1 MSQFSIGKEAIIDRE
16 GWMERIEQTS
26 VSFSHSTSFVNP
38 TILLPGFI
46 TYITQT
52 LAQDFTKKIDR
63 VSVDPYLLHQ
73 RCLITWDQTPC
84 SSFSCA
90 KVPPRGE
97 FMLLARASMI
107 HRCIRKLE
115 KHVQQ
120 KSYERRRVV
129 RRWTMKGTSFNFTFF
144 PRQTDYLFHYAVV
157 PSCTYLTFF
166 RVRSKRFVSRGKII
180 WTTRTF
186 LLREIFLEQ
195 IFDTFIY
202 TQGMIIFFKDEEIK
216 TEYLWCYQKRQK
228 NNYIIII

>member
-180 WTTRTF
+180 LDDQNIFATRDISWTNIWHIR
-186 LLREIFLEQ
+186 LYSRDDNILQRWRNQNGISLMLPKE
-195 IFDTFIY
+195 
-202 TQGMIIFFKDEEIK
+202 
-216 TEYLWCYQKRQK
+216 TEK
-228 NNYIIII
+228 

>member
-129 RRWTMKGTSFNFTFF
+129 RRWTMKGTSFNFTFSPDKPTICSIMPLCHLVLTSRF
-144 PRQTDYLFHYAVV
+144 FAFDQKDSYREEKLYGRPEHFCYERYFLNKYLIH
-157 PSCTYLTFF
+157 SSIL
-166 RVRSKRFVSRGKII
+166 KE
-180 WTTRTF
+180 W
-186 LLREIFLEQ
+186 
-195 IFDTFIY
+195 
-202 TQGMIIFFKDEEIK
+202 
-216 TEYLWCYQKRQK
+216 
-228 NNYIIII
+228 